1 MIPLPLHLIL
11 PGLLAFGVPLPP
23 PPAALQAIDVEAC
36 ATQLRN
42 PKGNLIFYLWRDTD
56 PGFPDGERGRPFR
69 KLMVRAE
76 LGKAT
81 FRDLP
86 PGTYALSVI
95 HDEKGTGTVDR
106 NLLGLPRSGVGV
118 SGEFSRPPAFA
129 KSRFTATG
137 NQSLSLIVHY
147 LM

>member
-1 MIPLPLHLIL
+1 MIHIPLHLIL
-11 PGLLAFGVPLPP
+11 PGLLAFGAP
-23 PPAALQAIDVEAC
+23 QASPQSSPQLIDVEAR

-42 PKGNLIFYLWRDTD
+42 PKGNLIFYLWRDRD

-81 FRDLP
+81 FRELP

-106 NLLGLPRSGVGV
+106 NLLGMPRSGVGV

-129 KSRFTATG
+129 KSRFAAATS
-137 NQSLSLIVHY
+137 QSLNLTVHY